1 MKLRYLHLRDYPPI
15 RDTSV
20 CFSSASPLQKECSIR
35 FVVGL
40 NGSGKSNLLRALAEV
55 FLALSDQQTPRFP
68 VSLIYELGDGMLSR
82 RRTIVLDCPGT
93 RREASLWLKEGFQ
106 WPTETNEEEFENA
119 IVRLRENEGDSPPE
133 FSPLIAPGQWPTRA
147 TTPPQIALPK
157 AVFAYT
163 SGAMH
168 PWESLWKGENNTEGV
183 DLVSQREDYDPGQER
198 PFGWTAEQESK
209 QEGQS
214 KNLPSGIKE
223 PDQQPRTAEGVFR
236 QPLLL
241 TPSLLKCALLALS
254 LPHALKAALARQLG
268 AEELSVL
275 DTLLKRGGWHAPIS
289 VAFRMKFRPEQ
300 WPRTLIQTG
309 HQWLLCAGEV
319 IAEPNPSV
327 MRTLYFDLEG
337 TFSWQP
343 TPGLE
348 DNAGLSGCRTQ
359 GEALWTLLGGRE
371 VSAFSLFTKLVYL
384 YRTGLFEEVDLRL
397 RREPKRGEQVELDAE
412 EQDLGVLRFEE
423 LSDGEQMILG
433 RMALFYLLQGQSDA
447 LLLLDEPETH
457 FNDLWKRE
465 IVQIIDEAIGQTAND
480 VMIASHSAIVLT
492 DVFNDEIVLMER
504 SDGNAVARAVDTNTF
519 ASDPSELMIR
529 VFSAEDSVGQRAREY
544 IENLLQQ
551 AQGTPADIH
560 RIQALVERLGS
571 GFYRSELR
579 TLLARWG
586 EPRA

>member
-15 RDTSV
+15 RDTAV

-55 FLALSDQQTPRFP
+55 LLALSDQQTPHFP
-68 VSLIYELGDGMLSR
+68 VSLIYELGDGILSR
-82 RRTIVLDCPGT
+82 RRTIVLDCQGS

-106 WPTETNEEEFENA
+106 WPAETTEAEFENA
-119 IVRLRENEGDSPPE
+119 IVRLRENAGVPPHD
-133 FSPLIAPGQWPTRA
+133 FFPLVAPGQWPTRA
-147 TTPPQIALPK
+147 TTPPQIVLPK

-163 SGAMH
+163 TGAMA
-168 PWESLWKGENNTEGV
+168 PWESLWKRENNSEGV
-183 DLVSQREDYDPGQER
+183 DLVSQREDYDAGQER
-198 PFGWTAEQESK
+198 PVGWTAEQEAR
-209 QEGQS
+209 QEGRP
-214 KNLPSGIKE
+214 KNLLSGDKE
-223 PDQQPRTAEGVFR
+223 PEQQLRSTDDLFR
-236 QPLLL
+236 RPLLL
-241 TPSLLKCALLALS
+241 APSLLKCALLAVS
-254 LPHALKAALARQLG
+254 LPHALMATAARRQG
-268 AEELSVL
+268 TEESSTL
-275 DTLLKRGGWHAPIS
+275 DSLLKRGGWHAPIS
-289 VAFRMKFRPEQ
+289 VAFRMNFRPGQ
-300 WPRTLIQTG
+300 WQRTLIQTA

-327 MRTLYFDLEG
+327 TRTLYFDIEG

-348 DNAGLSGCRTQ
+348 DNEGLSLCRTQ
-359 GEALWTLLGGRE
+359 GEALWTLLGGHE
-371 VSAFSLFTKLVYL
+371 VSPFSLFTKLVYL
-384 YRTGLFEEVDLRL
+384 YRAGLFEDVALRL
-397 RREPKRGEQVELDAE
+397 RRASKNGDQTEPNAE

-492 DVFNDEIVLMER
+492 DVLNDEIVLMRNGENGAEAFPVP
-504 SDGNAVARAVDTNTF
+504 SKTF
-519 ASDPSELMIR
+519 GADPSELIMR
-529 VFSAEDSVGQRAREY
+529 VFGADDSVGQRAQRY
-544 IENLLQQ
+544 IEALVSQTT
-551 AQGTPADIH
+551 GSSADIQ
-560 RIQALVERLGS
+560 RARQLFEQLGS
-571 GFYRSELR
+571 GFYRTELHV
-579 TLLARWG
+579 LLNRW
-586 EPRA
+586 EENA